1 MAIQPMALGVA
12 NPEINAVS
20 ALAAGQ
26 QARQSFDM
34 NNIQIA
40 KAGLETIGS
49 IALGSMGGK
58 IDGQAD
64 PALFNEGLDYL
75 AQNGI
80 DVTQFR
86 DRADLAP
93 VIARSSMTALQQM
106 QMAQD
111 ERSYQLALDNFELE
125 VMNAAQGPA
134 PTAEMRNFDWAAGDP
149 AKQAYIGIG
158 AQAGARPLTDEE
170 RATWGIPATDTR
182 PYSVEPGKPP
192 TPIGGAGQT
201 ITVNAGGADSELD
214 KALSAA
220 EGKQWNDY
228 KAAGTVS
235 AANAQDFQVLD
246 ELIGVAPQGAIPGRL
261 ASMFPG
267 VNASGDAFQS
277 IVKRIAPTLRAPG
290 SGSTSD
296 IEYAGM
302 LQSLPAL
309 QNDPTANQMILSIMK
324 AKAEINMQRAEI
336 ITQYQNK
343 EMTVAEARAKMSELD
358 RASIIT
364 PEMRQA
370 LVGLGGSG
378 EVSNAVPNVGDV
390 VDGYTF
396 NGGNPAD
403 AASWTKVQ

>member
-1 MAIQPMALGVA
+1 MANALMALNVA
-12 NPEINAVS
+12 NPEVNALGAFAS
-20 ALAAGQ
+20 GQ
-26 QARQSFDM
+26 QHAQQQKMGQIEIARANLQD
-34 NNIQIA
+34 IA
-40 KAGLETIGS
+40 QMANDT
-49 IALGSMGGK
+49 GG
-58 IDGQAD
+58 D
-64 PALFNEGLDYL
+64 PAMWEKGLDILEGAGFPVQAYR
-75 AQNGI
+75 G
-80 DVTQFR
+80 
-86 DRADLAP
+86 RADLAP
-93 VIARSSMTALQQM
+93 IVSRAALTAAEEVQFAQNEQELDMRMQRLQHELQQ
-106 QMAQD
+106 
-111 ERSYQLALDNFELE
+111 
-125 VMNAAQGPA
+125 AAQGPA

-149 AKQAYIGIG
+149 DKQAYIGIG

-170 RATWGIPATDTR
+170 RTTWGIPTTDTR

-192 TPIGGAGQT
+192 TPIGGAGQN
-201 ITVNAGGADSELD
+201 ITVNTGGVDSELD
-214 KALSAA
+214 KALSGA

-246 ELIGVAPQGAIPGRL
+246 ELIGIAPQGAIPGRL
-261 ASMFPG
+261 AAMFPG

-277 IVKRIAPTLRAPG
+277 VVKRIAPTLRAPG

-343 EMTVAEARAKMSELD
+343 ELTVAEARSKMNELD

-370 LVGLGGSG
+370 LIGLGGTG
-378 EVSNAVPNVGDV
+378 EVGNAVPNVGDV
-390 VDGYTF
+390 VDGYRF